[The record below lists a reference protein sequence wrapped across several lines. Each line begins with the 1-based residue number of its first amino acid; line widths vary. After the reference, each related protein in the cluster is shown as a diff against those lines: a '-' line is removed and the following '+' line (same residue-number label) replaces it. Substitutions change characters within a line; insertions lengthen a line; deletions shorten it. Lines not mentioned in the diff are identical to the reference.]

1 MRSMMIISA
10 LVLLAACAEDV
21 GEGRVEAEVKDVPT
35 EVAPAADAATTEG
48 VEMYALDKAA
58 SKVGALGAKVTAQHP
73 ITFHDF
79 DAKIGVKDGKV
90 ASIEYTVQM
99 GTLTS
104 DNEDL
109 TKHLKNGDFFDVPN
123 HPTSTF
129 KSVEIKEGSET
140 EGATHTV
147 SGDLTIRGNTKRVTF
162 PATLAV
168 TDGKVDAK
176 AEFVVDRNDFK
187 IVYKGKA
194 DNLIK
199 DNVALNIA
207 FVANKPAA

>member
-1 MRSMMIISA
+1 MRSMMMISA
-10 LVLLAACAEDV
+10 LCLLAACAEDV
-21 GEGRVEAEVKDVPT
+21 GEGRVAAEVKDVPT
-35 EVAPAADAATTEG
+35 EAAPAPEASTEG
-48 VEMYALDKAA
+48 VTEYSVDKAA

-73 ITFHDF
+73 IEFHDF
-79 DAKIGVKDGKV
+79 EGKVGVKEGKV
-90 ASIEYTVQM
+90 VSINYTVQM

-104 DNEDL
+104 DDEHL
-109 TKHLKNGDFFDVPN
+109 TGHLKNEDFFDVPN

-140 EGATHTV
+140 EGASHTV
-147 SGDLTIRGNTKRVTF
+147 TGDLNIRGTTKRVTF
-162 PATLAV
+162 PATITVAG
-168 TDGKVDAK
+168 DKVEAK
-176 AEFVVDRNDFK
+176 AEFVVNRKDFK
-187 IVYKGKA
+187 IEYPGKP

>member
-1 MRSMMIISA
+1 MRSMMMISA

-21 GEGRVEAEVKDVPT
+21 GEGRVAADVKDVPT
-35 EVAPAADAATTEG
+35 EVAPTAAPASNEG
-48 VEMYALDKAA
+48 VEVYSLDKSA

-73 ITFHDF
+73 INFPDF
-79 DAKIGVKDGKV
+79 DAEVGVKDGKV
-90 ASIEYTVQM
+90 VSIAYTVQM
-99 GTLTS
+99 DTLASDNDNLTS
-104 DNEDL
+104 
-109 TKHLKNGDFFDVPN
+109 HLKDGDFFDVPN

-129 KSVEIKEGSET
+129 KSVEITEGSDA

-147 SGDLTIRGNTKRVTF
+147 SGDLNIRGTTKRVTF
-162 PATLAV
+162 PATITV

-176 AEFVVDRNDFK
+176 AEFVVDRTDFK